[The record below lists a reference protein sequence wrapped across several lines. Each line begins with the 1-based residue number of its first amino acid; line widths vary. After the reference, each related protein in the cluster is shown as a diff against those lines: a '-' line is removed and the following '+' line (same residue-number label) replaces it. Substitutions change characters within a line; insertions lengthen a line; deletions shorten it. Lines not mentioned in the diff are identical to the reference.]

1 MVRAQFRRCKGPD
14 AHDLVDFPSKKIK
27 SAKSCGSIRIALR
40 YFVRFLLGNGSYD
53 VHTQLPVRRRA
64 GKKYFPRLVLLFHP
78 YKMLIQANCPFFTR
92 FYRTS
97 KNQIPLTTSY
107 LFLSSEI
114 ESES

>member
-53 VHTQLPVRRRA
+53 VHTPLPVRRRA

-78 YKMLIQANCPFFTR
+78 YKMLIQPNCPFFTR
-92 FYRTS
+92 LS
-97 KNQIPLTTSY
+97 PAPKNQIPLPTPY
-107 LFLSSEI
+107 LLLSSRI
-114 ESES
+114 EP